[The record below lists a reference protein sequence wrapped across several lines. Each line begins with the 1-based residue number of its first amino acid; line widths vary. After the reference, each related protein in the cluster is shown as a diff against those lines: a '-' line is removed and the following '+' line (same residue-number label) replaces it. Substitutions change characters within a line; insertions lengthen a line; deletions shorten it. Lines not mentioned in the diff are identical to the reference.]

1 MKEREVATADKRDG
15 TDGTPRMLKQWL
27 SERGLTLA
35 QWRADPRFKATGRIT
50 PPASL
55 PGKPALSTR
64 RRRQAL
70 AEALLR

>member
-1 MKEREVATADKRDG
+1 MTREFATAETDKRTD

-35 QWRADPRFKATGRIT
+35 QWRAGQRTGRT
-50 PPASL
+50 APPASL
-55 PGKPALSTR
+55 AGKPKLAIA

-70 AEALLR
+70 IESLRR

>member
-1 MKEREVATADKRDG
+1 MKEFATTDKRTD

-27 SERGLTLA
+27 ERRGQTLEQWKAA
-35 QWRADPRFKATGRIT
+35 QRLKRTA

-55 PGKPALSTR
+55 AGKPALSTR

-70 AEALLR
+70 IESLRR